1 MESIFTK
8 EKLFKAYADCKNKK
22 KNTINALKFEINREK
37 NLFKL
42 LNELQHGSYKISRH
56 ICFVV
61 TDPKPREIFAAD
73 FRDRIVHHLLYN
85 EIIDIFEKDFIE
97 NSFANRK
104 GKGCHKGIR
113 QLKAYLETAR
123 QSWYLKLDIKSFFCS
138 IDKDILFASVK
149 EKILS
154 ADKPQYWKREI
165 LWITQKI
172 IYNDPTQNFVYKG
185 DKKLRQLIANEKSL
199 FYSQGRG
206 LPIGNLTSQF
216 FANIYLDTMDKYISL
231 LANGYYI
238 RYVDD
243 FIILGGRSII
253 KNLEPIKIFLK
264 TDLGLAISDK
274 KIKFQPSR
282 IGIDFL
288 GYYIKP
294 DYILVRKKVVA
305 KFKKKIAWQKYDTQN
320 QRLSA
325 INSYFGHFM
334 HASTYNLRRKL
345 FMKILTTS
353 NSNFISQG
361 EYDYLKLLV

>member
-1 MESIFTK
+1 LPQRDKAAESLFGNCK
-8 EKLFKAYADCKNKK
+8 AKLVFEAGYKK
-22 KNTINALKFEINREK
+22 
-37 NLFKL
+37 
-42 LNELQHGSYKISRH
+42 
-56 ICFVV
+56 
-61 TDPKPREIFAAD
+61 
-73 FRDRIVHHLLYN
+73 
-85 EIIDIFEKDFIE
+85 
-97 NSFANRK
+97 
-104 GKGCHKGIR
+104 
-113 QLKAYLETAR
+113 
-123 QSWYLKLDIKSFFCS
+123 FFCS
-138 IDKDILFASVK
+138 IDKDILFAAVK

-154 ADKPQYWKREI
+154 ADKPQYWKKEI

-185 DKKLRQLIANEKSL
+185 DKNLRKLIANEKSL

-243 FIILGGRSII
+243 FIILGGRGII

-282 IGIDFL
+282 MGIDFL
-288 GYYIKP
+288 GYYVKP

-305 KFKKKIAWQKYDTQN
+305 KFKRKIAWQKYDTQN

-345 FMKILTTS
+345 FMKISATN
-353 NSNFISQG
+353 NSNYISRG

>member
-42 LNELQHGSYKISRH
+42 LRELQQGNYKISRH

-85 EIIDIFEKDFIE
+85 EITDIFEKDFID

-104 GKGCHKGIR
+104 GKGSHKGVKE
-113 QLKAYLETAR
+113 LKAYLQNNR

-138 IDKDILFASVK
+138 IDKDVLFTVIK

-154 ADKPQYWKREI
+154 ADRPQYWKKEI
-165 LWITQKI
+165 LWVTQKI
-172 IYNDPTQNFVYKG
+172 IYNDPTQNFIYKG
-185 DKKLRQLIANEKSL
+185 DKRLRHLIVNEKSL

-216 FANIYLDTMDKYISL
+216 FANIYLDAMDKYISL
-231 LANGYYI
+231 QANGYYI

-253 KNLEPIKIFLK
+253 KNLEAIKTFLK

-282 IGIDFL
+282 TGIDFL

-305 KFKKKIAWQKYDTQN
+305 KFKRKIVWQKYNTQS

-345 FMKILTTS
+345 FTKILTTG
-353 NSNFISQG
+353 NSNFTSQG